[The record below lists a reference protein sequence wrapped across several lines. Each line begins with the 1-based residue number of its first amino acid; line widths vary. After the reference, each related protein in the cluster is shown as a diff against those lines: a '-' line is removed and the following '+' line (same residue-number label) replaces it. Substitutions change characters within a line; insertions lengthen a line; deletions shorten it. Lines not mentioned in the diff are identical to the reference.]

1 LQHATEGKE
10 ETMPVITIQVPEN
23 SLNAEK
29 KADMIRKVTDAVV
42 EVEGFPELRA
52 TTFVLI
58 QEVRDGGWGS
68 GGQARTLDAMKA
80 ALEARRKQ

>member
-1 LQHATEGKE
+1 
-10 ETMPVITIQVPEN
+10 MPVITIQVPEN

>member
-1 LQHATEGKE
+1 
-10 ETMPVITIQVPEN
+10 MPVVTIQVPEN
-23 SLNAEK
+23 SLNPEK

-42 EVEGFPELRA
+42 EVEGIPELRA